1 MWNERINTTERI
13 RVEKENKE
21 ENKSFKYN
29 KGYWEQ

>member
-29 KGYWEQ
+29 KEYWEQ